1 MVRVGLT
8 GGVAC
13 GKSTVAAMFA
23 RRGAQVLGADEVAH
37 ALLRPGEAVYAE
49 VVRRFGR
56 GILKLDG
63 TIDRPRLADAVFQ
76 APGGSRIAELNAIVH
91 PAVIAR
97 QEAWLGEA
105 ARRAPQG
112 VALVEAALILE
123 AGARGQFDKLITV
136 VCRPEQKVERFAR
149 RLGIGPEAA
158 RVEVARRSAAQWP
171 DDEKAR
177 AADYV
182 IENSGTEA
190 EAERQVENIW
200 RDLLIG
206 PSAHRPIG

>member
-23 RRGAQVLGADEVAH
+23 RRGVQVLGADEVAH
-37 ALLRPGEAVYAE
+37 ALLGPGEAVYDE

-56 GILKLDG
+56 GILKPDG
-63 TIDRPRLADAVFQ
+63 TIDRARLADAAFQ
-76 APGGSRIAELNAIVH
+76 APGGSRIAELNALVH
-91 PAVIAR
+91 PAVMAR
-97 QEAWLGEA
+97 QAAWLAEV
-105 ARRAPQG
+105 ARRKPQG

-136 VCRPEQKVERFAR
+136 VCRPEQKVERYAR
-149 RLGIGPEAA
+149 RLGIGREAA
-158 RVEVARRSAAQWP
+158 RIEVARRSAAQWP
-171 DDEKAR
+171 DEEKAQ

-190 EAERQVENIW
+190 ETERQVETVW
-200 RDLLIG
+200 RELMIG
-206 PSAHRPIG
+206 TSAPRSIG